1 MTPAF
6 TTPDLCDAHADRVE
20 VAEPLFRSYGGR
32 GAFAGRIV
40 TVACF
45 EDNSKVKELAAQPGD
60 GQVIVVDGGGSMR
73 CALLGDQIAAAA
85 AANGWAGLLINGCV
99 RDVDAL
105 GHLALG
111 VQALGTHPRK
121 TDKRGLGDI
130 DVPVRFAGLRFVP
143 GHWLYAD
150 LNGVIVADAD
160 LLSA

>member
-6 TTPDLCDAHADRVE
+6 TTPDLCDAHPDRIE

-32 GAFAGRIV
+32 SAFAGRIV

-45 EDNSKVKELAAQPGD
+45 EDNSKVKELASRPGE

-105 GHLALG
+105 GRLALG
-111 VQALGTHPRK
+111 VQALGAHPLK

-150 LNGVIVADAD
+150 LNGVIVADGD
-160 LLSA
+160 LLSD